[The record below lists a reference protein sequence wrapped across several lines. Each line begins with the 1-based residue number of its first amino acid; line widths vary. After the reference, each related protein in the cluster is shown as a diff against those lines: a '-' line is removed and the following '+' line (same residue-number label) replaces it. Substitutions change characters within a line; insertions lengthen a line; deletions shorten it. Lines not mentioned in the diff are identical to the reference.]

1 MYDMKP
7 MMRDLKASLK
17 PMIKQA
23 LVSSGEI
30 VGSRMGVGS
39 AGGDIGRRISRL
51 IGSGDYE
58 SNSVATNSL
67 IKGTGL
73 SASSQFG
80 QSSLQIRVKHREF
93 LGDIVSGAVAGA
105 FTNYTYPINA
115 GLRSTFPYLSQ
126 LASNY
131 EEYCFKGLVFEF
143 ISTASPF
150 LSTSALGAAIAAIEY
165 NSASPPFTSKFS
177 MENSAMAV
185 STRLDK
191 NLMYGV
197 ECATGANAQNCY
209 YIRNGLSTLPLTTTD
224 MGLFQFAVA
233 PGAGVPTNSVLGE
246 LWVAYDVVLDR
257 PYLNMDDIGSC
268 HIFRSG
274 VSNTN
279 PLGTASTFV
288 RSNGSLSSTSVTATT
303 ISPTSVSVGDSLLI
317 TIQWVGTA
325 TTIVYPTT
333 PTITGCTFQNL
344 LQGNTS
350 GSATSPQGSTASV
363 TQATYSLAV
372 LCTSINPVITIPI
385 ATLSLPGSATADIII
400 VNLGNNL
407 TVGSE
412 W

>member
-1 MYDMKP
+1 
-7 MMRDLKASLK
+7 MRDLKASLK
-17 PMIKQA
+17 PMIRQA

-30 VGSRMGVGS
+30 VGSRLGS
-39 AGGDIGRRISRL
+39 GSVGGDIGKRISRL

-67 IKGTGL
+67 IKGSGL

-80 QSSLQIRVKHREF
+80 QSSLKIRVKHREF
-93 LGDIVSGAVAGA
+93 LGDIVSGSVAGA

-150 LSTSALGAAIAAIEY
+150 LSTSALGAAIAAMEY
-165 NSASPPFTSKFS
+165 NSSSPAFTSKFA
-177 MENSAMAV
+177 MENSSMAV

-209 YIRNGLSTLPLTTTD
+209 YIRSGTSTLPLTTTD
-224 MGLFQFAVA
+224 LGLFQFAVA
-233 PGAGVPTNSVLGE
+233 PGAGVPVNTVLGE
-246 LWVAYDVVLDR
+246 LWVAYDVELDR

-268 HIFRSG
+268 HIYRSG
-274 VSNTN
+274 VSNVN
-279 PLGTASTFV
+279 PLGTTSTFI
-288 RSNGSLSSTSVTATT
+288 RSSGSLSSTSATFNT
-303 ISPTSVSVGDSLLI
+303 LSPTSVSVGDSLLI

-325 TTIVYPTT
+325 TTVIFPTT
-333 PTITGCTFQNL
+333 PTLTGCSFQNL
-344 LQGNTS
+344 LVGNTAS
-350 GSATSPQGSTASV
+350 VATSPQGSLAGV
-363 TQATYSLAV
+363 TYATYSLTV
-372 LCTSINPVITIPI
+372 LCSSIVPTITIPI
-385 ATLSLPGSATADIII
+385 ASLSLPGSATCEI
-400 VNLGNNL
+400 VITNLGNNL
-407 TVGSE
+407 VVGSE

>member
-197 ECATGANAQNCY
+197 ECATGDNAQNCY

-350 GSATSPQGSTASV
+350 G
-363 TQATYSLAV
+363 
-372 LCTSINPVITIPI
+372 
-385 ATLSLPGSATADIII
+385 
-400 VNLGNNL
+400 
-407 TVGSE
+407 
-412 W
+412 

>member
-1 MYDMKP
+1 MKP

-30 VGSRMGVGS
+30 VGSRLGAGS

-67 IKGTGL
+67 IKGAGL

-80 QSSLQIRVKHREF
+80 QSSLKIRVKHREF
-93 LGDIVSGAVAGA
+93 LGDILSGAVAGA

-115 GLRSTFPYLSQ
+115 GLRSVFPYLSQ

-150 LSTSALGAAIAAIEY
+150 LSTSALGAAIAAMEY
-165 NSASPPFTSKFS
+165 NSSAPAFTSKFA
-177 MENSAMAV
+177 MENSSMAV

-197 ECATGANAQNCY
+197 ECAQGANAQNCY
-209 YIRNGLSTLPLTTTD
+209 YIRSGTSTLPLTTTD
-224 MGLFQFAVA
+224 LGLFQFAIA

-246 LWVAYDVVLDR
+246 LWVAYDVELDR
-257 PYLNMDDIGSC
+257 PILNVDDIGSC
-268 HIFRSG
+268 HVYRSA
-274 VSNTN
+274 VSNTS
-279 PLGTASTFV
+279 PLGTTSTFI
-288 RSNGSLSSTSVTATT
+288 RSSGSLSSTTVTATT
-303 ISPTSVSVGDSLLI
+303 ISPMSVSVGDSLMV
-317 TIQWVGTA
+317 TIQWVGA
-325 TTIVYPTT
+325 STTIVFPTT
-333 PTITGCTFQNL
+333 PTLSGCAFQNL
-344 LQGNTS
+344 LLGNTAAV
-350 GSATSPQGSTASV
+350 ATSPQGSLAGVTYASY
-363 TQATYSLAV
+363 TLTV
-372 LCTSINPVITIPI
+372 LCSSITPIISIPI
-385 ATLSLPGSATADIII
+385 ASLSLPGSATCEI
-400 VNLGNNL
+400 VITNLGNNL
-407 TVGSE
+407 SVGTE

>member
-1 MYDMKP
+1 
-7 MMRDLKASLK
+7 
-17 PMIKQA
+17 
-23 LVSSGEI
+23 
-30 VGSRMGVGS
+30 
-39 AGGDIGRRISRL
+39 
-51 IGSGDYE
+51 
-58 SNSVATNSL
+58 
-67 IKGTGL
+67 
-73 SASSQFG
+73 
-80 QSSLQIRVKHREF
+80 
-93 LGDIVSGAVAGA
+93 
-105 FTNYTYPINA
+105 
-115 GLRSTFPYLSQ
+115 
-126 LASNY
+126 
-131 EEYCFKGLVFEF
+131 
-143 ISTASPF
+143 
-150 LSTSALGAAIAAIEY
+150 
-165 NSASPPFTSKFS
+165 